1 MKKAFKKVGI
11 GKKVIPVTAALGI
24 LFSLAPIAEK
34 KASASIGVVVNV
46 GITALGIVK
55 DIYGA
60 LGIAVGDPDLTNYT
74 GPYAENVSYKA
85 PIFKSGEFNISMYH
99 TKNDLNFERSV
110 KVLRPNGEIKTY
122 HLKSGQEL
130 KITEA
135 GTILDL
141 YPDENSLENHDFL
154 YITQAQLDEGKTGVG
169 LNQEKTIYLEKTSGQ
184 NKILVDEFYKK
195 KFGPNSLDGFQ
206 GLGIDR
212 FSYLTVEQQ
221 SLATLTSQPVGKEVL
236 TKYMTNNSQAQ
247 ADFNANKIN
256 LLPNLNPDTDKG
268 DFIDDHV
275 NYVNVTEGTYHIV
288 SGLNNTSVV
297 DMSYGAPDKNINLYR
312 NHGGSHQKWV
322 FEYDKINGAYQI
334 KSYWDKNFVLT
345 WNNNDGSDNAFT
357 KINQK
362 TLEQYWILEDAGQ
375 GYVYIKNKKNPNK
388 VLDIQGAYSSDKTN
402 IMVSDKNNAW
412 NQSFKLKKIQDKFV
426 SATQYSDNHYE
437 MATVPFGVDH
447 DGMQKTY
454 RIISAK
460 NTKSALE
467 MYAGHEWSNAINLQ
481 PLKNDAMNQ
490 NWRFVYNSS
499 KQAYEIIN
507 NNEMW
512 KSTYTY
518 SLRWSESSNRV
529 IVSRAVPTSDADYWT
544 IEDAGDGYVYFKN
557 KLHSNR
563 VLSISSEVVLNGAAP
578 ILSNYNGQ
586 SNQKFKIQQKVF

>member
-1 MKKAFKKVGI
+1 MKKAFKKVEI

-24 LFSLAPIAEK
+24 LFSVAPIAEK
-34 KASASIGVVVNV
+34 KASASIGVVVDV

-60 LGIAVGDPDLTNYT
+60 LGIAVEDPDLTDYT
-74 GPYAENVSYKA
+74 GPYAENISYKA
-85 PIFKSGEFNISMYH
+85 PVFKSGEFNISMYH
-99 TKNDLNFERSV
+99 TKNDLNFEKPV

-135 GTILDL
+135 GTIVDL

-206 GLGIDR
+206 GLGVDR
-212 FSYLTVEQQ
+212 FSYLTTEQQ

-402 IMVSDKNNAW
+402 IMVYDKNNGW
-412 NQSFKLKKIQDKFV
+412 NQSFKLKKIQDEFV

-437 MATVPFGVDH
+437 RATVPFGVDH

-467 MYAGHEWSNAINLQ
+467 MYAGHEDSKHVGLCQ
-481 PLKNDAMNQ
+481 PTFISHLKLV
-490 NWRFVYNSS
+490 FH
-499 KQAYEIIN
+499 IF
-507 NNEMW
+507 
-512 KSTYTY
+512 TF
-518 SLRWSESSNRV
+518 LRKESSVGKR
-529 IVSRAVPTSDADYWT
+529 
-544 IEDAGDGYVYFKN
+544 
-557 KLHSNR
+557 
-563 VLSISSEVVLNGAAP
+563 
-578 ILSNYNGQ
+578 
-586 SNQKFKIQQKVF
+586 